1 MHYIV
6 CGAEKLVLSYEF
18 GAEQLICRIAVWKP
32 VPGRLSQCL
41 GTCVASETAK
51 KCFFLKLC
59 SCLLLKISI
68 LNFYSAIV
76 KNIYILKNLIC
87 NL

>member
-51 KCFFLKLC
+51 KCFFFETMLVSSFENQHIKLLQC
-59 SCLLLKISI
+59 
-68 LNFYSAIV
+68 YS
-76 KNIYILKNLIC
+76 KKYIYIEKFNV
-87 NL
+87 